1 MKKVRGAFARKR
13 RVAIGGISHESSTF
27 TPVETTRQSYA
38 ERFLIEGDEIL
49 RTFRRTNTPL
59 GGFIAGAEVH
69 GFDLIPTLFAESQP
83 SAPTPRPLYDELLGR
98 LLQGIRDALPVDGVL
113 LELHGS
119 MAVGDLD
126 IRASHEA
133 SAGLADAEGHLL
145 SAVREVVGLDVP
157 ILAQLDIHAN
167 VSQRMV
173 SMADVLI
180 GRETYPEI
188 DQAARGRE
196 CVDVLA
202 RIGGDGLRPT
212 MALRQMPMVWG
223 LNQVTAH
230 PPMRD
235 AIAELHRIEAQPGV
249 VCGSIATCYFLAD
262 TPDMG
267 ASVYIVTDDNQ
278 ALAQRYADQL
288 GSWIYARR
296 AAWQLE
302 LSSARAALARA
313 QAAGKYPVILADM
326 QDNTGGGSPGDS
338 TGVLRA
344 FIDMQLRDACVLYIV
359 DPEAVGLCWQAG
371 VGTRLAL
378 DVGAKSSP
386 LQGTPVSMD
395 VEVVALSDGAF
406 RYDGPMYAGLSGHMG
421 PSAHIVQ
428 NGIHVLLVSRREQP
442 FDMAFARGLGL
453 DPQRMRYICV
463 KSSAHFRAG
472 FESWA
477 GAIHVVA
484 EPSVHSLGEL
494 PYRRLGRDLYPLTT
508 QA

>member
-1 MKKVRGAFARKR
+1 M

-27 TPVETTRQSYA
+27 TLVETTRQSYE
-38 ERFLIEGDEIL
+38 ERFLLEGEDIL
-49 RTFRRTNTPL
+49 RTFHGTNTPV
-59 GGFIAGAEVH
+59 GGFVAGAEAH
-69 GFDLIPTLFAESQP
+69 GFDLIPTLLAEPQP

-98 LLQGIRDALPVDGVL
+98 LLRGIQDALPVEGVL

-126 IRASHEA
+126 APD
-133 SAGLADAEGHLL
+133 GLADAEGHLL
-145 SAVREVVGLDVP
+145 AAVRETVGPDVP

-167 VSQRMV
+167 LSQRMV

-180 GRETYPEI
+180 GRESYPEV
-188 DQAARGRE
+188 DMAARGRE
-196 CVDVLA
+196 CADVLA
-202 RIGGDGLRPT
+202 RILRDGLRPT
-212 MALRQMPMVWG
+212 MALHRIPMVWG

-230 PPMRD
+230 APMRD

-267 ASVYIVTDDNQ
+267 ASVYIVTDDDQ
-278 ALAQRYADQL
+278 ALAQSYADQL
-288 GSWIYARR
+288 GSWIYERR

-302 LSSARAALARA
+302 LSTARAALERA
-313 QAAGKYPVILADM
+313 QAAGRYPVILADM

-344 FIDMQLRDACVLYIV
+344 FIEMQLEDACVLYIV
-359 DPEAVGLCWQAG
+359 DPEAVARCQQAG
-371 VGTRLAL
+371 VGSRLAL
-378 DVGAKSSP
+378 EVGAKSSP
-386 LQGTPVSMD
+386 LQGTPVAMN
-395 VEVVALSDGAF
+395 VEVAALSDGAF
-406 RYDGPMYAGLSGHMG
+406 KYDGPMYAGLNGNMG
-421 PSAHIVQ
+421 PSARIVQ
-428 NGIHVLLVSRREQP
+428 DGIHVLLVSRREQP
-442 FDMAFARGLGL
+442 FGTAFARTLGL
-453 DPQRMRYICV
+453 DPRGMRYICV

-484 EPSVHSLGEL
+484 EPSVHSLLEL